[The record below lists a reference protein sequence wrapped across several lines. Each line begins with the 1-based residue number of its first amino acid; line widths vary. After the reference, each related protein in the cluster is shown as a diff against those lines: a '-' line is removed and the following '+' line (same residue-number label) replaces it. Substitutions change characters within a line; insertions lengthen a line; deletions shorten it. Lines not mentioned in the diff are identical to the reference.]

1 MAALSAFYPL
11 IAPRVPGAPSP
22 AIAAAAREGAIEFCA
37 RTLTLQRTL
46 ASVDTVADQAAYTL
60 TQTGEVIEKLLAAK
74 LAGRPLNLAR
84 AADLDDDEDIT
95 LSQAAPAD
103 LLLTGTMQVTL
114 VPAPAVAGL
123 KLAVRAAMR
132 PSQAATT
139 VDDVLFERHA
149 QAIADWALH
158 KLKSA
163 SKESTYYDGKG
174 SDLALARFME
184 AVGIERNKV
193 LRDRARSRARPR
205 VRWC

>member
-22 AIAAAAREGAIEFCA
+22 AISAAAREGAIEFCA
-37 RTLTLQRTL
+37 RTLTLQRKL
-46 ASVDTVADQAAYTL
+46 AALDTVIDQAAYTL
-60 TQTGEVIEKLLAAK
+60 VQAGEVVEKLLAAK
-74 LAGRPLNLAR
+74 LGGKPLRLPR
-84 AADLDDDEDIT
+84 AADLDEDDDIP

-114 VPAPAVAGL
+114 VPAPSVAGL

-163 SKESTYYDGKG
+163 SKETTYYDGKG
-174 SDLALARFME
+174 ADLALARFMD
-184 AVGIERNKV
+184 AVGAERAKV
-193 LRDRARSRARPR
+193 LRDRARSQSRPR
-205 VRWC
+205 VQWC